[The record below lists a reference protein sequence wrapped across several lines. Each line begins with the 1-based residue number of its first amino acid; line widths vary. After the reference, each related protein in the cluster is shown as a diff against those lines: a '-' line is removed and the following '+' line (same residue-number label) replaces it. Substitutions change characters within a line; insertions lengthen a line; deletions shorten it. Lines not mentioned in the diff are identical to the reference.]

1 MLLFKGDKEDH
12 REKTMGYIKA
22 ALEPGEEIIYRITP
36 ARHFL
41 RLSAL
46 VVMGVIFS
54 LLALSVPV
62 LLALGTQRL
71 GRFPVIWGLP
81 DSLPVLVISVGIWL
95 TPFLAMFILSLETAQ
110 IFACELVVTDRR
122 VMGRIPS
129 IFIFRQLELAIS
141 DLALVSQMGGR
152 ILFKLKNNQLI
163 AVSGFQNIGQFVE
176 VCRMRMIIA
185 ISVTTVSNRTD
196 DPNQRLKRLKEAL
209 DTGLINEM
217 EYTNKKNEILKQM

>member
-1 MLLFKGDKEDH
+1 
-12 REKTMGYIKA
+12 
-22 ALEPGEEIIYRITP
+22 
-36 ARHFL
+36 
-41 RLSAL
+41 
-46 VVMGVIFS
+46 
-54 LLALSVPV
+54 
-62 LLALGTQRL
+62 
-71 GRFPVIWGLP
+71 
-81 DSLPVLVISVGIWL
+81 VLVISVGIWL

-217 EYTNKKNEILKQM
+217 EYTNKKNEILNQM